1 MKRAFFLFFLFSSA
15 SALAQQ
21 NFNDTAEMM
30 PVEVRATRAGV
41 YAPFTKTNIGKAEI
55 EKRNLG
61 QDLPFLLN
69 QTPSVVVAS
78 DAGNGVGYTGI
89 RVRGTDATR
98 INITLNG
105 IPFNDAESQG
115 SFFVNLPDIAS
126 SAASIQVQRG
136 VGTSSNGPGAFGA
149 TINLS
154 TTDKREQA
162 YAELNNSYGSF
173 NTLKNTIKT
182 GTGKI
187 GKYFSADL
195 RLSNITS
202 DGFIDRAK
210 SDLKSYF
217 FTSAFEK
224 EGTALRF
231 NVFSGKEK
239 TYQAWYGVTATDL
252 KTARSTNYAGTEKP
266 GAPYENETDNYTQT
280 HYQLFFT
287 QRLRPALVFNTGIFY
302 VRGAG
307 YYEQYKAGGKY
318 ADYGLPNVVT
328 GTDTISRTD
337 LVRQLWLQNDYYG
350 NVFSVMHQKGKTE
363 ATFGGAITKYTGR
376 HFGDVIW
383 AQAGM
388 PEPKNRYYDLDA
400 WKNDATLYVKW
411 QQELWPNWRF
421 YTDVQLRAVHY
432 RIDGFRNNPM
442 LFLNNNYRFL
452 NPKTGISYSRNGLQA
467 YASYGLAQKE
477 PNRDDFETG
486 TAQQPRPEKL
496 HDFELGLSKTAKAF
510 NWNITGYLMQYKD
523 QLVLTGRVND
533 VGAYTRT
540 NIDKSYRLGVELQ
553 AGMRIFT
560 WMQVAANLALSRNKV
575 VDFSEFVDD
584 YDNGGQRQKA
594 YAETDIAFSP
604 RLVAAGQIVLLPLKN
619 LELNLSSKAVSRQYL
634 DNTQQASRSLEGFF
648 TQDAQVRYTLPVKGM
663 ENLVL
668 TGQVYNVFNK
678 KYAPN
683 GYTYS
688 YISGNALTTENY
700 YFPMAGTNWMAGV
713 NVRF

>member
-1 MKRAFFLFFLFSSA
+1 MKRAAFFIFFFSSA
-15 SALAQQ
+15 TVFAQDGLK
-21 NFNDTAEMM
+21 DTTEMV
-30 PVEVRATRAGV
+30 PVEVRATRAGT

-55 EKRNLG
+55 GKRNLG

-154 TTDKREQA
+154 TTEAREQA
-162 YAELNNSYGSF
+162 YAELDNSYGSF
-173 NTLKNTIKT
+173 NTLKNTIRT

-202 DGFIDRAK
+202 DGFIERAK

-224 EGTALRF
+224 EGTSLRL
-231 NVFSGKEK
+231 NIFSGKEK
-239 TYQAWYGVTATDL
+239 TYQAWNGVTAADL
-252 KTARSTNYAGTEKP
+252 QSNRRVNYAGTEKP
-266 GAPYENETDNYTQT
+266 GEPYKNETDNYIQT
-280 HYQLFFT
+280 HYQLFLA
-287 QRLRPALVFNTGIFY
+287 QKLLPGLLFNTGVFY

-307 YYEQYKAGGKY
+307 YYEQYKAGSKY
-318 ADYGLPNVVT
+318 SDYGLPNIVA
-328 GTDTISRTD
+328 GGDTITNTD
-337 LVRQLWLQNDYYG
+337 LVRQLWLDNDYYG
-350 NVFSVMHQKGKTE
+350 NVFSFLYQKGKTE
-363 ATFGGAITKYTGR
+363 ATFGGAVTKYTGR

-383 AQAGM
+383 AQHGM
-388 PEPKNRYYDLDA
+388 TLPKARYYDLDA

-411 QQELWPNWRF
+411 QQEFKPNWRF
-421 YTDVQLRAVHY
+421 YADVQLRTVHY
-432 RIDGFRNNPM
+432 RIDGFRDNPA

-452 NPKTGISYSRNGLQA
+452 NPKTGISYSRNELQA

-486 TAQQPRPEKL
+486 AAQQPRPEKL
-496 HDFELGLSKTAKAF
+496 HDFELGISKTTKKY
-510 NWNITGYLMQYKD
+510 NWAVTGYRMQYKD
-523 QLVLTGRVND
+523 QLVLTGQIND

-540 NIDKSYRLGVELQ
+540 NIDKSYRLGVEVQ
-553 AGMRIFT
+553 GGIRISK
-560 WMQVAANLALSRNKV
+560 WVQVAANLAVSRNKV
-575 VDFSEFVDD
+575 MNFWEYVDD
-584 YDNGGQRQKA
+584 YDNGGQTQKA
-594 YAETDIAFSP
+594 YRETDIAFSP
-604 RLVAAGQIVLLPLKN
+604 RLVAAGQIQLTPVKN
-619 LELNLSSKAVSRQYL
+619 IEINLSSKGVSRQYL
-634 DNTQQASRSLEGFF
+634 DNTQQASRSLDGFF
-648 TQDAQVRYTLPVKGM
+648 TQDAQVRYTVPIKGL

-688 YISGNALTTENY
+688 YISGNVLTTENY
-700 YFPMAGTNWMAGV
+700 YFPMAGTNFMAGV
-713 NVRF
+713 NLRF